1 MTSTLSPRRT
11 AVTLLSLIFVLTI
24 VLSAM
29 VPLLPRFVDRFDLT
43 TVQAGALYSI
53 VTLVMLTCSVPV
65 GMLADRF
72 GPKPLAL
79 GAVGFLVLSCFLQ
92 GFASD
97 YPMLLAGRLVFGVAH
112 TTIWASVLTWLA
124 QLELTPRWRSFV
136 LGGTLTVS
144 GAAFSIGPLF
154 VGLTVDRFGT
164 FFPFA
169 VAAVLALVVA
179 AALTR
184 ASSPPRVPA
193 GQRPHFRETVGTA
206 RREPYVTAALL
217 LLAISGAMTI
227 GGALLIPLQLHR
239 NGLSSAQI
247 GVVFSVMGICSVVVG
262 ATVNRFAERTAK
274 PIVGAFCLGWIALVA
289 LLPAANQ
296 STWALLGFLALSVVA
311 TTTVVTIP
319 YPIGGEGARRAGL
332 QRGAV
337 MGALNSAW
345 ALSATLA
352 PLIGGAIAQ
361 GFGFHVTWVVVS
373 AVMASGCVLCLRV
386 ARRKQPLT
394 ARPVADSAT

>member
-1 MTSTLSPRRT
+1 MTRTLSPRKT
-11 AVTLLSLIFVLTI
+11 AVTLLSLVFVLSI

-29 VPLLPRFVDRFDLT
+29 VPLLPRFVDKFDLT

-65 GMLADRF
+65 GMLADRI
-72 GPKPLAL
+72 GPKPLVL
-79 GAVGFLVLSCFLQ
+79 GAVCFLVLSCFLQ
-92 GFASD
+92 GFAQD
-97 YPMLLAGRLVFGVAH
+97 YQMLMAGRLVFGIAH
-112 TTIWASVLTWLA
+112 TTIWATVLMWLA
-124 QLELTPRWRSFV
+124 QLDLSARWRAFV

-169 VAAVLALVVA
+169 VAAALAVAVA
-179 AALTR
+179 AVLLR
-184 ASSPPRVPA
+184 ASSPPRLR
-193 GQRPHFRETVGTA
+193 GEDRPRFRETAGSA
-206 RREPYVTAALL
+206 RREPYVVAALL
-217 LLAISGAMTI
+217 LLVISGAMTI

-239 NGLSSAQI
+239 NGLGTGQI
-247 GVVFSVMGICSVVVG
+247 GAVFSVMGACSVLVG

-274 PIVGAFCLGWIALVA
+274 PIVGALCLGWISLVA

-296 STWALLGFLALSVVA
+296 STWALLGFLALSVCA
-311 TTTVVTIP
+311 TTTVVSIP

-332 QRGAV
+332 ARGAV
-337 MGALNSAW
+337 MGGLNSAW

-361 GFGFHVTWVVVS
+361 AFGFQATWLVVS
-373 AVMASGCVLCLRV
+373 TVMAFGCVLCLRV
-386 ARRKQPLT
+386 ARRSARVAAPVVDT
-394 ARPVADSAT
+394 AT